1 MNNRQQHGAKL
12 LRHLVFTCVLVQ
24 MALFSW
30 TVQAQTN
37 GLDSLKYAASNTMA
51 PDTLRAQALGDL
63 AKGFAGMG
71 MEDSALVTARELVRF
86 CTRIKATERIMLAK
100 GMLGKLHGMVG
111 AYDSARYYLEAVRD
125 HHHTLKNTTQES
137 EAELSIGLSYHLQG
151 YYPQA
156 ITHCMKGIQLAEDI
170 LDTATL
176 AHGYV
181 NLSAIYVDVQQPDQ
195 AIIPL
200 EKAIVLMRA
209 TRNPRIRNALG
220 QMGIIHNMKGDHVI
234 ALQFLEES
242 LALCLEDGDMQSA
255 SRILNDMGHTQRELR
270 RYPEALA
277 SYSQAAALTRSSY
290 TLIQN
295 KIGEGATHIA
305 MGNANKAIP
314 LLKEAAE
321 MAKVDDDLADEA
333 AAYKELSMAYT
344 DLGNTEK
351 AFLVFKQ
358 HIELRDS
365 LISKEN
371 TREMTRV
378 EMNYSFE
385 KTKLADSLSNE
396 AEKEQARSE
405 NLRILTKEKNRR
417 DLLLLSGLGLL
428 VFAGALGHRL
438 RETRRSRTAIQKE
451 KDISEGLLLNILP
464 AEVAAELKAK
474 GEAAAVQ
481 IDLVTVLFTD
491 FKGFTAL
498 SELLSPR
505 ELVNDLNECFS
516 GFDRIT
522 GEYGIEKIK
531 TFGDAYMAAGG
542 LPTPNATHA
551 RDVVQAAL
559 EMRDFVA
566 KEKARKI
573 AAGLPFFEVR
583 IGIHTGPVVAGIVGV
598 KKFQYD
604 IWGDTVNTASRMESS
619 GEVGQVNISEATHEL
634 VKDEPG
640 LSFTSR
646 GKVHTKG
653 KGEMEM
659 YFVKRI

>member
-1 MNNRQQHGAKL
+1 M
-12 LRHLVFTCVLVQ
+12 Q
-24 MALFSW
+24 MVLFSG
-30 TVQAQTN
+30 TVQAQPN
-37 GLDSLKYAASNTMA
+37 GLDSLKYAASNTLA
-51 PDTLRAQALGDL
+51 PDSLRAQALGNL
-63 AKGFAGMG
+63 VKGFAGMG

-125 HHHTLKNTTQES
+125 HHHTLTNTTQES

-156 ITHCMKGIQLAEDI
+156 ITHCMKGIRLAEDI
-170 LDTATL
+170 MDTATL
-176 AHGYV
+176 SHGYV

-209 TRNPRIRNALG
+209 TRNPRIRNALA
-220 QMGIIHNMKGDHVI
+220 QMGIVHNMKGDHVI

-242 LALCLEDGDMQSA
+242 LALSLKDGDMQSA
-255 SRILNDMGHTQRELR
+255 SRILNDMGNTQRELL

-277 SYSQAAALTRSSY
+277 SFSQAATLTRSSY

-351 AFLVFKQ
+351 AFQVFKQ
-358 HIELRDS
+358 HIVLRDS

-378 EMNYSFE
+378 EMNYTFE
-385 KTKLADSLSNE
+385 KTQLADSLSNE
-396 AEKEQARSE
+396 AEKEQTRSE
-405 NLRILTKEKNRR
+405 NLTILTKEKNRR
-417 DLLLLSGLGLL
+417 DLLLLSGIGLL
-428 VFAGALGHRL
+428 VFAGGLGHRL
-438 RETRRSRTAIQKE
+438 RETRRSRAAIQKE

-498 SELLSPR
+498 SEILSPR
-505 ELVNDLNECFS
+505 ELVKDLNECFS

-551 RDVVQAAL
+551 SDVVQAAL

-646 GKVHTKG
+646 GKVQTKG